1 MNEMMPYILEQP
13 TLLRSMLADRAALAA
28 PFVQALAAQP
38 TGHLVLV
45 ASGTSRNA
53 ACAAAPFLQWALKTP
68 VSVEA
73 PSVLDEV
80 YGTDPMLVFISQ
92 GGNSTNTIAAI
103 RSHSGVRSLA
113 LTGDPNGE
121 IAHVCD
127 HAVLIPC
134 GEEKA
139 GPKTKGYTTTILML
153 YLMALE
159 ASQTLHTLTAGEY
172 AEAIGRLQT
181 AADQM
186 PENIDRVKAWAA
198 ANQTTLR
205 NMQVAYLVGKKQ
217 AAAVAAEGALK
228 LLETILIPAQAFD
241 FEEFLHGS
249 SCSIDSHIA
258 GFYMLPDTQDRD
270 YERMQRLVTYH
281 REQSAPVYTIGT
293 EPGSDARDLC
303 LLRSGAWYTQ
313 PFELI
318 LPLQIIA
325 NDLPGVLGLDGV
337 GHERFWVL
345 DKKLGIKAKF
355 EG

>member
-1 MNEMMPYILEQP
+1 MVQPWLPPSQIIPVMLLAMLLMVWAICWVVPSRSRTNPQAMPVP
-13 TLLRSMLADRAALAA
+13 AAM
-28 PFVQALAAQP
+28 AQP
-38 TGHLVLV
+38 Q
-45 ASGTSRNA
+45 NA
-53 ACAAAPFLQWALKTP
+53 
-68 VSVEA
+68 E
-73 PSVLDEV
+73 
-80 YGTDPMLVFISQ
+80 
-92 GGNSTNTIAAI
+92 
-103 RSHSGVRSLA
+103 SLPEYS
-113 LTGDPNGE
+113 L
-121 IAHVCD
+121 
-127 HAVLIPC
+127 L
-134 GEEKA
+134 
-139 GPKTKGYTTTILML
+139 YML
-153 YLMALE
+153 YLLTLE
-159 ASQTLHTLTAGEY
+159 ASQTLGTLTAEEY
-172 AEAIGRLQT
+172 AEVIGHLQT

-186 PENIDRVKAWAA
+186 PENIDRVKTWAA

-217 AAAVAAEGALK
+217 AAVVAAEGALK

-258 GFYMLPDTQDRD
+258 GFYMLPDTKDRD
-270 YERMQRLVTYH
+270 YERMQHLVAYH

-293 EPGSDARDLC
+293 ESGSDVRDLC

-318 LPLQIIA
+318 LPLQIIS